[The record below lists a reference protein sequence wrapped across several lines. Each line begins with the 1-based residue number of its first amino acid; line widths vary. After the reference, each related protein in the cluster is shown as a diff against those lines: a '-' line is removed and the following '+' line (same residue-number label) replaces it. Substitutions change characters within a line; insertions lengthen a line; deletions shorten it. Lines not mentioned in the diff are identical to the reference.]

1 MAAKFDVPFLGKV
14 PLDTNMLR
22 CCESGK
28 SFTDTYPD
36 SPAAPAFLRVVDG
49 TWWVVTCTWVF
60 WGDRA
65 LWLVY
70 LPAPLSVT
78 ASLSCLVPMPCN
90 SPGFRAAEE
99 G

>member
-1 MAAKFDVPFLGKV
+1 MAAKFDVPFLGKI

-49 TWWVVTCTWVF
+49 MR
-60 WGDRA
+60 GAA
-65 LWLVY
+65 L
-70 LPAPLSVT
+70 
-78 ASLSCLVPMPCN
+78 ASLWHKNVHAHMCD
-90 SPGFRAAEE
+90 
-99 G
+99 